1 MCTMTDVIKE
11 KYARKAVIYDNIW
24 MYFIMTAKEVIID
37 CEINQNK
44 IMGLEAFKLTGEGIQ
59 PSQEHSI
66 DLNTN
71 EDSWR
76 KAIDFLSNI
85 KDTDYLY
92 EIWYEGY

>member
-1 MCTMTDVIKE
+1 MNDVIKE
-11 KYARKAVIYDNIW
+11 KYKEKAVVYDNIW
-24 MYFIMTAKEVIID
+24 MYFIKTAKDVIID
-37 CEINQNK
+37 CEKNQKK
-44 IMGLEAFKLTGEGIQ
+44 IVGLEAFKLTGEGIQ

-66 DLNTN
+66 DLDVNK
-71 EDSWR
+71 DSWR